1 MFAEIICFCRS
12 LEGILDKL
20 RSDRL
25 VDGISLENLPSD
37 SDIQMNNGK
46 NLKLPGHTN
55 SRLENGDRNVRPSVM
70 CLSLQFSPT
79 GHEFAVATTQG
90 LQIFCLDDELLF
102 IPVDLAVEVTPQ
114 TIELE
119 ISSGNFAKAL
129 LMSAQLGDKETI
141 RLSIEA
147 IKLENIE
154 LVVGSIGD
162 IKVVK
167 LLLQF
172 IAEELVSFYSICLN
186 KDLMYFVS

>member
-1 MFAEIICFCRS
+1 

-37 SDIQMNNGK
+37 SDIQMSNGK

-172 IAEELVSFYSICLN
+172 IAEELVSFYSFCVN